1 MNLSSYDLNKI
12 NSYKIDVAKYHQM
25 DGSFIYAM
33 TCTRP
38 DLSIFR
44 PFAMNCL
51 CKFLFKISA
60 AQCGHYFIIFQK
72 IQKNLLPYSFIKLV
86 EFCKFI
92 DISLKKWNQL
102 HNILPLTL
110 LKSFLISK
118 ICERGT
124 NIEKLEETYFLFRGK
139 KMAKLFL

>member
-1 MNLSSYDLNKI
+1 MNSSSYDLNKI
-12 NSYKIDVAKYHQM
+12 NSYKIDVAKYQQM

-92 DISLKKWNQL
+92 DISLKN
-102 HNILPLTL
+102 
-110 LKSFLISK
+110 
-118 ICERGT
+118 GT
-124 NIEKLEETYFLFRGK
+124 NCIIFCLWHYLKVSS
-139 KMAKLFL
+139 